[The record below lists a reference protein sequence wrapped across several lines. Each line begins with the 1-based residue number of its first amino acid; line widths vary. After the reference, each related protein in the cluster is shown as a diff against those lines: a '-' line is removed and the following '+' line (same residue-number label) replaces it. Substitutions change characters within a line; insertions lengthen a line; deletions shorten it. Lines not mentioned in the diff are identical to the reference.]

1 MNTSTFVI
9 LIGCFASI
17 ALADD
22 FKTVN
27 GKEYKNA
34 TVTRVEADGISVK
47 FSGGLVKI
55 PFSELSKELQD
66 KYHYEPEKAAA
77 ARAAEAAAIQQK
89 NQQIEELNKQREKE
103 KQAALVDKP
112 QNTAIE
118 PRHNMATEPGH
129 NTATGPRITGVG
141 GINGLEVEVDDK
153 RLGLAAEAR
162 EEAKTPQEKANQYAR
177 DLKTYEGAKQVA
189 ARRGLKANLIVPPR
203 YGQVTYDPFANF
215 VR

>member
-77 ARAAEAAAIQQK
+77 ARAAEAAAIQQT
-89 NQQIEELNKQREKE
+89 NQQIEELNKQQEKE

-118 PRHNMATEPGH
+118 PGHNMATEPGH
-129 NTATGPRITGVG
+129 NPATGPRITGVG
-141 GINGLEVEVDDK
+141 GINGLEVEVDD
-153 RLGLAAEAR
+153 
-162 EEAKTPQEKANQYAR
+162 
-177 DLKTYEGAKQVA
+177 
-189 ARRGLKANLIVPPR
+189 
-203 YGQVTYDPFANF
+203 
-215 VR
+215 